1 MRLNKKISGYISG
14 VILLIVCGTMAGC
27 GNSGG
32 SSGSAVSQN
41 GTLSFSKSSI
51 NVTKGSTQTIILS
64 LSSTESNISASVD
77 VASANTS
84 IASVSPSTC
93 SLSNTSTLD
102 SSCVITITGITNNQT
117 TISAVA
123 SGYTSASVNVIVGSD
138 SVAGTLSFAESTTPI
153 YVTESSAAYLT
164 LQGSSGVTND
174 LINFTSSN
182 PAITVSPTSCTL
194 STASN
199 LCTVAL
205 NASSSATST
214 ITATSALTGSVATMQ
229 VVASTTPTV
238 GVLNI
243 LPSSVTIA
251 ASKGSQSISSNIRL
265 TNSAGVHNL
274 WVSVSNNSNASV
286 AEPGNIVQNSVPVGY
301 CCLSSNAE
309 SNTCS
314 FNAVGQGAVGTTKI
328 TWSAVAN
335 GAGSCPALNATPT
348 AYNPVTLNV
357 TAATIQPVARTIT
370 VVNNCSSVVY
380 FGISGGAVG
389 NSASSQSDCPA
400 NSTYVPAKSG
410 CFWNNPV
417 PSGNNYA
424 LAANGGS
431 TSVSIAASDYN
442 GQQWSGGIAGRA
454 NCTESGLCQTG
465 SCTGAA
471 HGAGGNTGLA
481 CTITHGF
488 DIPNSAAEF
497 TFLNNGN
504 DAYDITLIGG
514 VIIPVSMQPS
524 NNTNVSTGNPYQCG
538 NAGSAAAQSGFM
550 NGSQQVLYASNWSPT
565 PTSYVSPN
573 TGIDT
578 PVEAYN
584 YVSGDS
590 VTNAGCSTGTSG
602 SYQPNS
608 SLCGSGLTCGYAY
621 DAIFNPSPTYKYT
634 CGSRLGWI
642 SAATIFA
649 ANGSSSNVAPF
660 GFNAVVN
667 PGSSNPNGY
676 TIGQWSQC
684 VHPPFNSS
692 YLAGTP
698 DAQTCGGTNWSG
710 IATPESGFLSSNATW
725 QQEILPRIT
734 WIKQSCPTCYSYQY
748 DDNSSSFTCQTQ
760 ASTSNPA
767 NATNYTVTFCPK

>member
-14 VILLIVCGTMAGC
+14 VFLLIVCGTMAGC

-32 SSGSAVSQN
+32 SSGSVVSQN

-64 LSSTESNISASVD
+64 LSSAESNISASVD

-123 SGYTSASVNVIVGSD
+123 SGYTSASANVIVGSD

-174 LINFTSSN
+174 LINLTSSN

-229 VVASTTPTV
+229 AVASTTPTV
-238 GVLNI
+238 GVLNL

-251 ASKGSQSISSNIRL
+251 ASKGSQSTSSNIRL

-454 NCTESGLCQTG
+454 KRPRRAASRGLRLCARKRQHQDSWRLARNHEHPLVPRPHARFHRAERLQG
-465 SCTGAA
+465 QRGDDELLLGHRPRQRSPAGRRQPALSQRLGAA
-471 HGAGGNTGLA
+471 VGQPRLRRQPGGRRQGLG
-481 CTITHGF
+481 CQWPT
-488 DIPNSAAEF
+488 
-497 TFLNNGN
+497 
-504 DAYDITLIGG
+504 
-514 VIIPVSMQPS
+514 VVQPVQHR
-524 NNTNVSTGNPYQCG
+524 
-538 NAGSAAAQSGFM
+538 
-550 NGSQQVLYASNWSPT
+550 W
-565 PTSYVSPN
+565 
-573 TGIDT
+573 
-578 PVEAYN
+578 
-584 YVSGDS
+584 
-590 VTNAGCSTGTSG
+590 
-602 SYQPNS
+602 
-608 SLCGSGLTCGYAY
+608 
-621 DAIFNPSPTYKYT
+621 
-634 CGSRLGWI
+634 
-642 SAATIFA
+642 
-649 ANGSSSNVAPF
+649 
-660 GFNAVVN
+660 
-667 PGSSNPNGY
+667 
-676 TIGQWSQC
+676 
-684 VHPPFNSS
+684 
-692 YLAGTP
+692 
-698 DAQTCGGTNWSG
+698 
-710 IATPESGFLSSNATW
+710 
-725 QQEILPRIT
+725 LPR
-734 WIKQSCPTCYSYQY
+734 
-748 DDNSSSFTCQTQ
+748 
-760 ASTSNPA
+760 
-767 NATNYTVTFCPK
+767 